1 MKMRD
6 AGRAEMCL
14 SVKKPYKS
22 IVNNFHACK
31 SDPSVAKRK
40 AENVEAEAEV
50 VECPALSQTP
60 L

>member
-1 MKMRD
+1 
-6 AGRAEMCL
+6 MCL